1 MITRKL
7 NSGINGKKRTIVS
20 SISVL
25 LIVCGVLALTAMAP
39 GHKEYAK
46 KDTGAEVTLMQDLA
60 KAVKTISFKKKFTAE
75 NFTSVLV
82 DDNNTKWFLTDKGI
96 ASFNGS
102 KWEIHIK
109 NKEIP
114 VTGVKDFAIDIS
126 SDGKEL
132 WLASPGGATVVELP
146 ITARSATKTYNTGNS
161 ELQSDTIRAVAVGK
175 GSLRWFGTN
184 RGVSAFINGKWL
196 SYDYELFYPDVI
208 FRDFPITAIATNPGG
223 DSVYV
228 ATDGAGVGRMFR
240 NEVDAISGASEYA
253 IWGPIDMP
261 SDNVHSICI
270 TPDGTKWFGT
280 DLGIARHIGNET
292 LADWTVFDTNDGL
305 VDNFV
310 QCIAYYPDG
319 SVWFGTKGG
328 ISVFKDEEWKS
339 LTAENGLISNNIQCM
354 TVDKTGVIWCGTDK
368 GVIAIHNGEI
378 TNYKR

>member
-1 MITRKL
+1 MATKKL
-7 NSGINGKKRTIVS
+7 KSGIKGEKRKTANTIS
-20 SISVL
+20 AL
-25 LIVCGVLALTAMAP
+25 LIICGMFAMAAMAP
-39 GHKEYAK
+39 GHREYAG
-46 KDTGAEVTLMQDLA
+46 KDAGAEISLMQDA
-60 KAVKTISFKKKFTAE
+60 PKSVKNISFKKNFTAG

-96 ASFNGS
+96 ASFDGS
-102 KWEIHIK
+102 KWQIHNK
-109 NKEIP
+109 NKQIP
-114 VTGVKDFAIDIS
+114 VTGVKDFAIDVS
-126 SDGKEL
+126 SAGREL
-132 WLASPGGATVVELP
+132 WLASPAGATAVKLP
-146 ITARSATKTYNTGNS
+146 ITAKSAITTYNTGNS
-161 ELQSDTIRAVAVGK
+161 ELLSDTVRAVAVGK

-184 RGVSAFINGKWL
+184 RGVSAYINGKWL
-196 SYDYELFYPDVI
+196 SYDYELFYPEVI

-292 LADWTVFDTNDGL
+292 LAEWTVFDTNDGL

-310 QCIAYYPDG
+310 QCIACYPDG

-328 ISVFKDEEWKS
+328 ISIFRDDSWKS
-339 LTAENGLISNNIQCM
+339 LTSENGLLSNNIQCM
-354 TVDKTGVIWCGTDK
+354 TVDKTGVVWCGTDK
-368 GVIAIHNGEI
+368 GVIAIDRGVI
-378 TNYKR
+378 TNYRH

>member
-1 MITRKL
+1 MARKKS
-7 NSGINGKKRTIVS
+7 NSGFKGKKRTIAG
-20 SISVL
+20 SISAL
-25 LIVCGVLALTAMAP
+25 LIVCAVLALAAMAP
-39 GHKEYAK
+39 EHKEYAK
-46 KDTGAEVTLMQDLA
+46 EKVSAEMTLMQDLA
-60 KAVKTISFKKKFTAE
+60 KSVKTISFKKKFTAQD
-75 NFTSVLV
+75 FTSVLV
-82 DDNNTKWFLTDKGI
+82 DDNNNKWFLTDKGI

-102 KWEIHIK
+102 KWQMHTK
-109 NKEIP
+109 NKQIP
-114 VTGVKDFAIDIS
+114 VTGVKDFAFDAS

-132 WLASPGGATVVELP
+132 WLASPEGATAVKLP
-146 ITARSATKTYNTGNS
+146 ITARSSITTYHTGNS
-161 ELQSDTIRAVAVGK
+161 ELQSDTIRAVAVGS

-196 SYDYELFYPDVI
+196 TYDYELFYPDVI
-208 FRDFPITAIATNPGG
+208 FRDFPITAIATNRGG

-280 DLGIARHIGNET
+280 DLGIARHIGDET
-292 LADWTVFDTNDGL
+292 LAEWTVYDTNDGL

-310 QCIAYYPDG
+310 QCIASYPDG

-328 ISVFKDEEWKS
+328 ISVFKDETWQS
-339 LTAENGLISNNIQCM
+339 LTVDNGLVSNNIQCM
-354 TVDKTGVIWCGTDK
+354 TVDRSGVVWCGTDK
-368 GVIAIHNGEI
+368 GVIAIDKGEI
-378 TNYKR
+378 TNYKH